1 MEMTDHSLAKATR
14 TGLAAWTTADLPPP
28 FPTRGL
34 NILGAIGPGI
44 IILGVSIGSGEWLL
58 GPTAFVQYGLALL
71 WVTTVAV
78 SLQTIFNTEVIR
90 YTLYTGE
97 PIFTGFMRTRPG
109 INFWAIFYVVL
120 YFLQVG
126 WPVWAGAAATAIFY
140 LFLGRLPYPTESE
153 SIYTIGVITFLLC
166 VIILLSGRNIER
178 TLETFNWILVLLI
191 LLGLT
196 ILCVLLVPHSQW
208 LATLLGGIGFDV
220 RTHTFN
226 FIPAGADWFLIGA
239 FAAYSGAGGMV
250 NLMLASWARDRGYG
264 MGRVV
269 GFIPAAIGGRQ
280 ISLAPAG
287 TVFKLTPEN
296 LQRWREWWRLVQI
309 DQWGVFWLGALIGM
323 GLPAMLYTTFIQYG
337 RDISGP
343 TVAAELA
350 RVMAE
355 RGGIVFTHIVA
366 IIGAWI
372 LFKTQ
377 LNILDGLVRAVTDI
391 VWVAL
396 PAIRRHSGD
405 DVRRVYYA
413 VLFLA
418 VLWGVTALRLTEPVL
433 LLELGANMAGIAFTI
448 TGLHVLYVN
457 TTLLPRELQPSLWR
471 RAALVALSLFYGAF
485 VYLWLF
491 GGLIPDPS
499 KGFLF
504 NISKYLRF

>member
-1 MEMTDHSLAKATR
+1 MKMADTSKATR
-14 TGLAAWTTADLPPP
+14 TGLAAWNIAELPVP
-28 FPTRGL
+28 FSTRGL
-34 NILGAIGPGI
+34 NVLGAIGPGI

-58 GPTAFVQYGLALL
+58 GPTAFVKYGLALL

-78 SLQTIFNTEVIR
+78 SLQTIFNTEVVR

-109 INFWAIFYVVL
+109 INFWGIFYIVL

-126 WPVWAGAAATAIFY
+126 WPAWAGAAATAIFY
-140 LFLGRLPYPTESE
+140 LFLGRLPYPSESE
-153 SIYTIGVITFLLC
+153 TIYGVGVGTFLLC
-166 VIILLSGRNIER
+166 VLILLSGRNIER

-196 ILCVLLVPHSQW
+196 TLCLFLVPPHQW
-208 LATLLGGIGFDV
+208 LATLLGGVGFD
-220 RTHTFN
+220 TYSGTFRP
-226 FIPAGADWFLIGA
+226 IPAGADWFLIGA

-269 GFIPAAIGGRQ
+269 GFIPAAIGGRK
-280 ISLAPAG
+280 ITLAHSG
-287 TVFKLTPEN
+287 TVFELTSEN
-296 LQRWREWWRLVQI
+296 LQRWRGWWRLAQV
-309 DQWGVFWLGALIGM
+309 DQWGAFWLGSLIGM
-323 GLPAMLYTTFIQYG
+323 ALPAMLYTTFIQHG

-350 RVMAE
+350 RTIAE
-355 RGGIVFTHIVA
+355 RGGIVSTYIVA

-391 VWVAL
+391 LWVAS
-396 PAIRRHSGD
+396 PRVRQHSGN
-405 DVRRVYYA
+405 DVRVVYYA
-413 VLFLA
+413 MLLLA
-418 VLWGVTALRLTEPVL
+418 VLWGMLALRLTEPVL
-433 LLELGANMAGIAFTI
+433 LLELGANMAGLAFTI
-448 TGLHVLYVN
+448 TGLHVLHVN
-457 TTLLPRELQPSLWR
+457 TTLLPRALQPPLWR
-471 RAALVALSLFYGAF
+471 RVALVMLTLFYGVF

-491 GGLIPDPS
+491 GGFIPDSS

-504 NISKYLRF
+504 NIPKYLRF

>member
-1 MEMTDHSLAKATR
+1 MTDIVSKATQ
-14 TGLAAWTTADLPPP
+14 TGLPAWTLAELPAP
-28 FPTRGL
+28 FASRGINL
-34 NILGAIGPGI
+34 LGAIGPGI

-78 SLQTIFNTEVIR
+78 SLQTIFNTEVMR

-109 INFWAIFYVVL
+109 VNFWGIFYIIL

-126 WPVWAGAAATAIFY
+126 WPAWAGAAATAIFY
-140 LFLGRLPYPTESE
+140 LFLGRLPYPSESE
-153 SIYTIGVITFLLC
+153 SIYLVGVTTFLLC
-166 VIILLSGRNIER
+166 VIILLSGYNIER

-191 LLGLT
+191 LGGLT
-196 ILCVLLVPHSQW
+196 TLCIVSVPYSHW
-208 LATLLGGIGFDV
+208 LATFLGWIGFDMHT
-220 RTHTFN
+220 RTFN
-226 FIPAGADWFLIGA
+226 LVPAGADWFLIGA

-264 MGRVV
+264 MGHVV
-269 GFIPAAIGGRQ
+269 GFIPAAIGGQKRY
-280 ISLAPAG
+280 LAPSG
-287 TVFKLTPEN
+287 TVFHLTAEN

-309 DQWGVFWLGALIGM
+309 DQWGVFWLGSLIGM
-323 GLPAMLYTTFIQYG
+323 SLPAMLYTTFIQHG

-350 RVMAE
+350 RAIAE
-355 RGGIVFTHIVA
+355 RGSIVFTYIVA

-391 VWVAL
+391 VWVAYP
-396 PAIRRHSGD
+396 PARQRSSG

-413 VLFLA
+413 VLALA
-418 VLWGVTALRLTEPVL
+418 VLWGITALRLTEPVL
-433 LLELGANMAGIAFTI
+433 LLELGANMAGVAFTI
-448 TGLHVLYVN
+448 TGLHVLHVN

-471 RAALVALSLFYGAF
+471 RLALVALSLFYGMF
-485 VYLWLF
+485 VYLWLL
-491 GGLIPDPS
+491 GGFVPDPS
-499 KGFLF
+499 KGFIF
-504 NISKYLRF
+504 NIPKYLRF